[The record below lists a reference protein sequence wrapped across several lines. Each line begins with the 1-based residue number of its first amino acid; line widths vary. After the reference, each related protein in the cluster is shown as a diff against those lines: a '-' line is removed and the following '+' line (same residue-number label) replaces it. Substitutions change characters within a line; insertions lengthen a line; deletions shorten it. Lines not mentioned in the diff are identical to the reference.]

1 MHLGNA
7 AQRSCSLSWQDGAG
21 MTQVEDA
28 VAVNN
33 HDDCLVFACSAEIPP
48 GTFVYIAGR
57 RSSQTRTSR
66 VRLCTPNPD
75 RGYTIIVEL
84 GIETQDPKA
93 APDAGPENYYEFLQ
107 ISPAAQAGTIH
118 RVFRYLA
125 GLYHPDNP
133 ETGDP
138 ERFLQ
143 VQRAYQVLSNPEGR
157 AAYDAELNRARGNVS
172 PAFAGVDFMDGV
184 EGERNRRLAVL
195 AVLYRRC
202 RSNINN
208 ARVSLM
214 ELESCMGFPRE
225 FLDFTTW
232 YLRNKKYIVR
242 EDNSDFALTV
252 TGVDFIEENVDRLP
266 VLKKMLNSGPLWDLA
281 EKASQKARDPEPK
294 AFLLPTEGT
303 DASM

>member
-1 MHLGNA
+1 M
-7 AQRSCSLSWQDGAG
+7 
-21 MTQVEDA
+21 QVEDV
-28 VAVNN
+28 VAVNSP
-33 HDDCLVFACSAEIPP
+33 DDSLLFACSAEIPT
-48 GTFVYIAGR
+48 GTFVNIVGR
-57 RSSQTRTSR
+57 GSSQTRTSR

-75 RGYTIIVEL
+75 RGYTILVEL
-84 GIETQDPKA
+84 GIETQEPKA
-93 APDAGPENYYEFLQ
+93 SDAGPENYYEFLQ
-107 ISPAAQAGTIH
+107 ISPTAQAGTIH

-125 GLYHPDNP
+125 GVYHPDNP

-143 VQRAYQVLSNPEGR
+143 VQRAYNVLSNPRGR

-172 PAFAGVDFMDGV
+172 PAFTGVDFMDGV

-208 ARVSLM
+208 ARVSLI
-214 ELESCMGFPRE
+214 ELERCMGFPRE

-232 YLRNKKYIVR
+232 YLRNKKYIAR

-266 VLKKMLNSGPLWDLA
+266 MLQKMLNSGPLWDPGEA
-281 EKASQKARDPEPK
+281 PEPEPK